1 MAINFNK
8 AEFVLSAVRAETFIR
23 DGKPQV
29 TFAGR
34 SNVGKSSVI
43 NRLLGRK
50 NFARVGATPG
60 KTSQINYFDI
70 DGKLYFTDLPGY
82 GYAKVSKEERD
93 RWGRLMERYFA
104 EEGLITLGVLIVDAR
119 HKPTADDVTMC
130 DWFKGTGCPVIVV
143 ANKLDK
149 LKKSEIE
156 PNLTLIRQTLTL
168 PDPLFRREG
177 HRQNGAPGSHQR
189 DMRQIK
195 QNLRL
200 SRRFCTLRGGGGE
213 IVSVTFAD
221 VRTPPA
227 WRRPAPSPHPASG
240 RRQRFAQQQHGEKHG
255 APCTAANAVEY
266 HHAVQAEQQQGR
278 EVFHIWV
285 SCVP

>member
-70 DGKLYFTDLPGY
+70 DGRLYFTDLPGF

-93 RWGRLMERYFA
+93 RWGRLMENYFQSA
-104 EEGLITLGVLIVDAR
+104 GLIDLGVLIVDAR
-119 HKPTADDVTMC
+119 HKPTADDVTMRE
-130 DWFKGTGCPVIVV
+130 WFRGSGCPMVVV

-149 LKKSEIE
+149 LKRSEIE
-156 PNLTLIRQTLTL
+156 PNLALIRETLDL
-168 PDPLFRREG
+168 GPDDVLVPFSAEKGEG
-177 HRQNGAPGSHQR
+177 KDAL
-189 DMRQIK
+189 I
-195 QNLRL
+195 
-200 SRRFCTLRGGGGE
+200 
-213 IVSVTFAD
+213 
-221 VRTPPA
+221 
-227 WRRPAPSPHPASG
+227 
-240 RRQRFAQQQHGEKHG
+240 
-255 APCTAANAVEY
+255 TALAG
-266 HHAVQAEQQQGR
+266 HLKR
-278 EVFHIWV
+278 
-285 SCVP
+285 